1 MLASEHFESRGAFV
15 DAEVAPGVRGRLP
28 SGFCEVDGR
37 RAGFRHRAPEPGE
50 HNDDLARAPG
60 RRPAARARTA
70 GVVSGRPLAGLRVID
85 FGIIVIGNEI
95 GRLLADQGADVIK
108 IENRAF
114 PDAARVG
121 YGGKLSHSFVSGSRN
136 KRSFG
141 VNLRTPEGAA
151 LLKRLVAGADVVLEN
166 FKPGT
171 LEKLGL
177 GYESLRAVKPDVVM
191 LSTNALGSTGPWS
204 RWLGYGPI
212 VRCVS
217 GIASLWRYPDD
228 ELAFGEPT
236 TTTRTTTALVCA
248 RRRCSQR
255 SSAGAGRRQA
265 RTSRAHRPR

>member
-1 MLASEHFESRGAFV
+1 MH
-15 DAEVAPGVRGRLP
+15 GRLP
-28 SGFCEVDGR
+28 SGFCEIDGAR
-37 RAGFRHRAPEPGE
+37 VGFRHRAPEPGE

-60 RRPAARARTA
+60 ERPARRRGRRRGAAP
-70 GVVSGRPLAGLRVID
+70 SRPLAGLRVID

-121 YGGKLSHSFVSGSRN
+121 YGGKLSHSFVAGSRN

-141 VNLRTPEGAA
+141 VEPAH
-151 LLKRLVAGADVVLEN
+151 AGGRRRSSSGSSPSADVVLEN

-177 GYESLRAVKPDVVM
+177 GYESLRAVKPDIVM

-217 GIASLWRYPDD
+217 GIASLWRYPED
-228 ELAFGEPT
+228 ELGVRRADHDLPGPL
-236 TTTRTTTALVCA
+236 RRA
-248 RRRCSQR
+248 RVRDD
-255 SSAGAGRRQA
+255 GAGGADPAAPDGGRRA
-265 RTSRAHRPR
+265 TSRARRPR